1 MACQSQS
8 HMTTEPL
15 ILVRTVDALRAC
27 VLAWRAES
35 LSVGLVPTMGALH
48 DGHAALI
55 RAALATCDR
64 VIVTIFVNPT
74 QFGEGEDFDA
84 YPRDEATDQGLI
96 EDLGAHALFAPT
108 PDEMYTPGEMTE
120 VHVTHFDA
128 VLEGICRPG
137 HFAGVATI
145 VAKLLGAA
153 QADHAFFGEKD
164 YQQLQVIRRLA
175 YDLCIATHIQ
185 GVPTVRE
192 ADGLAL
198 SSRNAYLT
206 EDERSQAPKL
216 HECLQSVA
224 KDFRSGLDARALE
237 RKASGAL
244 IAAGFNSVDYVSVA
258 DAQTLLP
265 LDSFDAE
272 RPARVVAAAM
282 LGRARLIDNVG
293 V

>member
-1 MACQSQS
+1 
-8 HMTTEPL
+8 MTTEPL
-15 ILVRTVDALRAC
+15 SVIRTIDALRDR
-27 VLAWRAES
+27 VRAWRAAS

-55 RAALATCDR
+55 TQALATCDR
-64 VIVTIFVNPT
+64 VVVSVFVNPT

-84 YPRDEATDQGLI
+84 YPRDEATDQALI
-96 EDLGAHALFAPT
+96 QAKGAQVLFAPGA
-108 PDEMYTPGEMTE
+108 DEMYTPGEMTE
-120 VHVTHFDA
+120 VRVTHFDTM
-128 VLEGICRPG
+128 LEGVCRPG
-137 HFAGVATI
+137 HFTGVATI
-145 VAKLLGAA
+145 VAKLLNAA

-164 YQQLQVIRRLA
+164 FQQLQVIRRLA
-175 YDLCIATHIQ
+175 YDLCIATDIH

-206 EDERSQAPKL
+206 EDERAIAPKL
-216 HECLQSVA
+216 HALLNAVSQDFQS
-224 KDFRSGLDARALE
+224 GQDARTLE
-237 RKASGAL
+237 RNAAEAL
-244 IAAGFNSVDYVSVA
+244 IKAGFGSVDYVAVA

-265 LDSFDAE
+265 LDRFDAG
-272 RPARVVAAAM
+272 RPARVIAAAW